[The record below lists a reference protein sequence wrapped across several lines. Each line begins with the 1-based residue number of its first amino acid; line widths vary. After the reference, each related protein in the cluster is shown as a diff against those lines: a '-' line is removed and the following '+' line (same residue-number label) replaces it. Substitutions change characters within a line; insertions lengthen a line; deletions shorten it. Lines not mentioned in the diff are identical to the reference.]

1 MKSPAAAKVHQG
13 FGPRRGVREW
23 KVTDV
28 HVHIQPFELVKP
40 AAFELFKNLGRE
52 DVGFL
57 RRLRDDPGVFIQVLD
72 EAKVWRACLI
82 NYVAEEVLGFTEEVN
97 AFSANYAKDYPDRLL
112 PFGGLDPRGEDVRGA
127 MEELLSTYEVRG
139 IKLHPPHQLFAAD
152 GYRGDVKGL
161 ETVYSMAEE
170 QGVPVMIHTGTSIF
184 PGARSRLGD
193 PLALDDVAVDFPK
206 LKIIM
211 AHGGRPFWTEEAFFL
226 LRRHPNIYL
235 DISSIPP
242 RRLLDYFPRLEAVAH
257 KTLFGSDWPGP
268 QVPGIRKNLDDVL
281 ALPLSEEAKRNIAER
296 TALRLFA

>member
-1 MKSPAAAKVHQG
+1 M
-13 FGPRRGVREW
+13 REW
-23 KVTDV
+23 RVTDV

-57 RRLRDDPGVFIQVLD
+57 RRLRDDPAVFIQVLD

-112 PFGGLDPRGEDVRGA
+112 PFGGVDPRREDVRGA

-139 IKLHPPHQLFAAD
+139 IKLHPPHQLVPAD

-161 ETVYSMAEE
+161 EIVYTMAEE

-281 ALPLSEEAKRNIAER
+281 ALPLSEEAKRNIAEG